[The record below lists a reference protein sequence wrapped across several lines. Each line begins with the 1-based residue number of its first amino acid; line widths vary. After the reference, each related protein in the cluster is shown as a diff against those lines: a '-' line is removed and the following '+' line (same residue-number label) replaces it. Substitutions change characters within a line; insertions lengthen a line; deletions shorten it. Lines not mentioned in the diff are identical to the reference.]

1 MTKRTYGEIRADYY
15 DEKEKKYHIDAWETE
30 DDNEEGKVI
39 AKVDNK
45 GLVEYLDERAEN
57 DPYVQ
62 EVVAEALEELQNQN

>member
-1 MTKRTYGEIRADYY
+1 MTERNYAEIRGDYY
-15 DEKEKKYHIDAWETE
+15 DEREQKYYIDAWETE

-45 GLVEYLDERAEN
+45 GSIEYLNKRAEK

-62 EVVAEALEELQNQN
+62 EVIAEVLEELQNQN

>member
-1 MTKRTYGEIRADYY
+1 MTERNYAEIRGDYY
-15 DEKEKKYHIDAWETE
+15 DEREQKYYIDAWETE

-45 GLVEYLDERAEN
+45 GSIEYLNKRAEK

-62 EVVAEALEELQNQN
+62 EVIAEILEELQNQN